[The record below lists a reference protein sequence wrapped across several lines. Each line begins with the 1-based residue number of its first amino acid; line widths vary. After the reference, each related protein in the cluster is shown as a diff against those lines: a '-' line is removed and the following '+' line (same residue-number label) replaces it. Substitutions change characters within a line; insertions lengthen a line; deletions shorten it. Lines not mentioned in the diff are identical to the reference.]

1 VEGKINKGIWTNQCP
16 PAPSSHI
23 FLQAGVS
30 WWLLALDSQHASCQ
44 LLDAATFAPLVNK
57 PNAHSSA
64 HAWVKGHGS
73 LVM

>member
-1 VEGKINKGIWTNQCP
+1 MRE
-16 PAPSSHI
+16 
-23 FLQAGVS
+23 
-30 WWLLALDSQHASCQ
+30 
-44 LLDAATFAPLVNK
+44 NK

>member
-1 VEGKINKGIWTNQCP
+1 MHGKDITGVFTQYGRRVRVGLRTN
-16 PAPSSHI
+16 A
-23 FLQAGVS
+23 
-30 WWLLALDSQHASCQ
+30 DN
-44 LLDAATFAPLVNK
+44 VNK

>member
-1 VEGKINKGIWTNQCP
+1 M
-16 PAPSSHI
+16 
-23 FLQAGVS
+23 LQTAN
-30 WWLLALDSQHASCQ
+30 
-44 LLDAATFAPLVNK
+44 FNK